1 MRSSVCYLLLL
12 FWAQHS
18 LWAQSCISQ
27 RYIST
32 VFNQADVTS
41 SILFG
46 NADPYGLSP
55 GQNLY
60 LDVYAPAGDTLSKRP
75 VIVYA
80 YGGGF
85 LIGTRNQPPIP
96 YFGEQLARRGF
107 VFVAIDYRLGFN
119 TVTPGSPE
127 RAVYRAVQ
135 DLRAAVRHLAQ
146 RENTYRIDTNHI
158 IYMGSSA
165 GCFAG
170 LHSAFMEES
179 EAAAFDDPIPL
190 LDPEN
195 LGPINVSGNNDYGN
209 RHIDPFA
216 IVNLWGAIADT
227 NFIEATEQIPVISFH
242 GDQDNAVP
250 YQYGY
255 PFSYPIFPSVYGSFP
270 IHRRLNHV
278 GIPNELHTLFGY
290 GHEPELLA
298 PELRDTILNNGSA
311 FLYNLIRPVTAPING
326 DTSVCVGQQLTY
338 NVPGPQ
344 PGSRFCWSVS
354 GPAQLT
360 AQANEQITLTVTG
373 PGIITLQVRELNAL
387 QVNGDL
393 RTLLITAAPQPTA
406 SASIVSADELQL
418 ILSLQQT
425 NGTASVL
432 LPGDGQSVTGSPT
445 SYTYSQPGT
454 YEIIW
459 EVTNGNCVARD
470 TQWAV
475 VDTCPQAFFSYNNSG
490 LWVQFTASSTNTGLY
505 QWDWGNG
512 VTFQSNSPNA
522 IYTFPQPGV
531 YPVTLTVLNALG
543 CSQSFTDTLR
553 LLPNPINELLAK
565 QPQVFPNP
573 ASAQLT
579 ICWVATAT
587 QPIEAELTDLSG
599 KIVQQFCLEE
609 EKTIIDVA
617 GIPAG
622 SYFIRLR
629 SGHSLRVEITH

>member
-1 MRSSVCYLLLL
+1 MRRFFSFLLLCTQ
-12 FWAQHS
+12 AS
-18 LWAQSCISQ
+18 LWAQSCESQ
-27 RYIST
+27 RYIHT
-32 VFNQADVTS
+32 IFNQVDISS

-119 TVTPGSPE
+119 TITPGSPE

-179 EAAAFDDPIPL
+179 QAAAFDDPIPL

-195 LGPINVSGNNDYGN
+195 LGLINASGNNDYGN

-227 NFIEATEQIPVISFH
+227 NFIEASEQIPVISFH
-242 GDQDNAVP
+242 GDQDNVVP
-250 YQYGY
+250 YLYGY

-270 IHRRLNHV
+270 IHQRLNHM
-278 GIPNELHTLFGY
+278 GIPNELHTLYGY

-298 PELRDTILNNGSA
+298 PELRDTILINSSA
-311 FLYNLIRPVTAPING
+311 FLYNLMRPITAPISG
-326 DTSVCVGQQLTY
+326 DTSVCVGQQMTY
-338 NVPGPQ
+338 HVPLVH

-354 GPAQLT
+354 GPAQLI
-360 AQANEQITLTVTG
+360 AQADEHITLNVTG

-387 QVNGDL
+387 DVNGDL
-393 RTLLITAAPQPTA
+393 RTLWITAASQPSA
-406 SASIVSADELQL
+406 SASISSANELEL
-418 ILSLQQT
+418 TLSLQQT
-425 NGTASVL
+425 NGTASML
-432 LPGDGQSVTGSPT
+432 FPGDGQAIAGGSAT
-445 SYTYSQPGT
+445 YTYNQPGT
-454 YEIIW
+454 YQIIW
-459 EVTNGNCVARD
+459 EVTNSHCMARD
-470 TQWAV
+470 TLIAT
-475 VDTCPQAFFSYNNSG
+475 VDTCPIAFFTFSNAG
-490 LWVQFTASSTNTGLY
+490 LWVQVTASATNTSQY

-512 VTFQSNSPNA
+512 ISFQSNSPNA
-522 IYTFPQPGV
+522 IYTYPEPGV
-531 YPVTLTVLNALG
+531 YPLTLTVVNALG
-543 CSQSFTDTLR
+543 CSISYTDTLR
-553 LLPNPINELLAK
+553 LLPNLINEDKAQK
-565 QPQVFPNP
+565 PMVYPNP
-573 ASAQLT
+573 ASSQLT
-579 ICWVATAT
+579 LYWTETAKS
-587 QPIEAELTDLSG
+587 PIEAELTDLSG
-599 KIVQQFCLEE
+599 KIVGTLCLEE
-609 EKTIIDVA
+609 KKSIIDVSN
-617 GIPAG
+617 ISNG
-622 SYFIRLR
+622 SYVIRLR
-629 SGHSLRVEITH
+629 SGPALRVEVAH